1 MQMLCNKNVNSFS
14 LPFLFSPVRVIM
26 LKIRTFPTNKVKVWY
41 FNMNRFAKT
50 AKQLA
55 ALALALLMG
64 ASLLACGG
72 EEAKTPQT
80 TEPNENQEITQTPDA
95 ETTDPA
101 GETAAS
107 FNYLEEDLTPYITL
121 GNYRD
126 ITVKRSSTVL
136 TDDVF
141 ADYLEEVREYCAEP
155 QQITDRAAAEGDTV
169 NFDFA
174 GYVDGVQYDGGT
186 AQGESI
192 TLSGNGG
199 YIEGFVPAIIG
210 KTPGESFDIVTSFP
224 EDYGVDELN
233 GKEATFKC
241 TLNYIEGEMIIPEF
255 DDALAQKISDFQT
268 ADELKT
274 YLREQ
279 LQTEMESSASN
290 QLYLDVWEQAVNN
303 ATIHSY
309 PEDKVTEIYNQNVST
324 YTMYGAMYGMSYEE
338 FLAAQNYTDT
348 QVLEEARQM
357 VKEDLIFYSIVK
369 AENITISDEEYNA
382 TLPEFAAYYNYTDPQ
397 ELVDAYGE
405 VSIRD
410 GMLWNKTQDLLIEW
424 ANIVEA
430 E

>member
-1 MQMLCNKNVNSFS
+1 
-14 LPFLFSPVRVIM
+14 M

-174 GYVDGVQYDGGT
+174 GYVDGVQFDGGT